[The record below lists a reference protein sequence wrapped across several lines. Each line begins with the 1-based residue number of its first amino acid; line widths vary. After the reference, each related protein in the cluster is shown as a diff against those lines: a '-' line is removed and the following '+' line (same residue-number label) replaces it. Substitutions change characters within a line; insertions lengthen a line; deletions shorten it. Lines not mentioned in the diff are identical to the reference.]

1 MMLRAPHTNE
11 VVPCGTNEKSESR
24 NFRIFVMCVSDIDA
38 KPLVANLDAHRFCR
52 GYNNPLTMID
62 VALDRYLPG
71 CNAMLANEVYADR

>member
-1 MMLRAPHTNE
+1 M
-11 VVPCGTNEKSESR
+11 
-24 NFRIFVMCVSDIDA
+24 SDFDA
-38 KPLVANLDAHRFCR
+38 KTCVADLDAGRFCR